1 MTVGDKADLIDKS
14 NLVQKLMVERTQFKG
29 FVPIEEVKR
38 ETPTLMERTAVCVS
52 GSHMLVDDTGFPI
65 LIETKT
71 SSVSMTTLKTRP
83 DVLKIRTGHKP
94 KFLTVQDLPLLMES
108 LP

>member
-1 MTVGDKADLIDKS
+1 
-14 NLVQKLMVERTQFKG
+14 
-29 FVPIEEVKR
+29 
-38 ETPTLMERTAVCVS
+38 
-52 GSHMLVDDTGFPI
+52 MLVDDTGFPI